1 LLWGAFEHWA
11 AWKRTVERLK
21 NQRRCFFL
29 GTESER
35 KGHKRSSSLM
45 LIVMLLA
52 GTVVTAVGIVWLVES
67 TQPIWWGILLL
78 LSGVAVLCQAV
89 YALFR
94 RNMR

>member
-1 LLWGAFEHWA
+1 
-11 AWKRTVERLK
+11 
-21 NQRRCFFL
+21 
-29 GTESER
+29 
-35 KGHKRSSSLM
+35 M